1 MISTYNLQPY
11 YINLYKQLRK
21 HVWPFDIIKQIA
33 DIEVCTYTAFSDL
46 INLKNNLQ
54 RLKSN
59 VSYYVK
65 DEELQK
71 QFDLFIDEIG
81 TDTQRYLKLI
91 KV

>member
-11 YINLYKQLRK
+11 YISLYKQLRK

-33 DIEVCTYTAFSDL
+33 DIEVSTYTAFSDL
-46 INLKNNLQ
+46 VNLKNSLQ

-71 QFDLFIDEIG
+71 QFDLFINEIG
-81 TDTQRYLKLI
+81 TDTQRYLKLV